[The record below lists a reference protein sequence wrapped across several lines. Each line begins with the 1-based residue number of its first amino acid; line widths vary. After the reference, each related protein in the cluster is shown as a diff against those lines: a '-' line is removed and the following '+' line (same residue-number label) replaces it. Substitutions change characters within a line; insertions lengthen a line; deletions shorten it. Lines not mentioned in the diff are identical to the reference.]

1 MSQKEKTGRT
11 KRVPTE
17 ITGRFADSLI
27 DYVAAE
33 MNRSGKSQKAIAEDM
48 GVTDSMLSSWMSDS
62 ATPTIDSIVKIAD
75 YFNTSTDALLGRKD
89 YSDIPL
95 EAGAVLQQ
103 CGLPVSLFQR
113 IRTFTEEQKV
123 AIRLLFFSKAFPSF
137 LESII
142 RCNMAYQKERDLVL
156 RAEAQQEKDISDILV
171 KIPLPQR
178 IDVAGM
184 LYGYSSLC
192 QYVMDSADDEANHA
206 VTSLQEAATAIGHD
220 LVKKSKSQAKRKGV
234 EDWQKEQDALIAR
247 FIETMREEESQNG
260 NDNQT

>member
-1 MSQKEKTGRT
+1 MSQKEKKGRS

-17 ITGRFADSLI
+17 ITGRFADNLI

-33 MNRSGKSQKAIAEDM
+33 MNRTGKSQKAIAGDM

-62 ATPTIDSIVKIAD
+62 ATPTIDSIVKVAD
-75 YFNTSTDALLGRKD
+75 YFNTSTDAILGRKD
-89 YSDIPL
+89 YSEIPI

-113 IRTFTEEQKV
+113 IKTFTEEQKV
-123 AIRLLFFSKAFPSF
+123 AIRLLFFSQEFPRF
-137 LESII
+137 LESVF
-142 RCNMAYQKERDLVL
+142 RCNIAYQKERDLVL
-156 RAEAQQEKDISDILV
+156 RAESQQEKDFTDILE
-171 KIPLPQR
+171 KIPLPHR

-220 LVKKSKSQAKRKGV
+220 LVKKSKTQAKRKSV

-247 FIETMREEESQNG
+247 FIGTMREEVTTNG
-260 NDNQT
+260 NDHDA